1 LHAGR
6 ESVLV
11 GGMAS
16 LRSQGFVPKMVKVD
30 TGNTVSA
37 HTSAE
42 ILTIWTSFA
51 KLLGLLKACSDE
63 EWDALPEF
71 IRNSFPADES
81 HAVRF
86 AEENAALSLVLD
98 GEEIEVPE
106 IQTLGFNPPVKRNFW
121 GAIIA

>member
-1 LHAGR
+1 
-6 ESVLV
+6 
-11 GGMAS
+11 MAS

-37 HTSAE
+37 HTPSE

-51 KLLGLLKACSDE
+51 KLLGLLKACSEE

-81 HAVRF
+81 HAIRF
-86 AEENAALSLVLD
+86 AEENAALALVLD

-106 IQTLGFNPPVKRNFW
+106 IRQAGFAARVRRDFW
-121 GAIIA
+121 GNILT